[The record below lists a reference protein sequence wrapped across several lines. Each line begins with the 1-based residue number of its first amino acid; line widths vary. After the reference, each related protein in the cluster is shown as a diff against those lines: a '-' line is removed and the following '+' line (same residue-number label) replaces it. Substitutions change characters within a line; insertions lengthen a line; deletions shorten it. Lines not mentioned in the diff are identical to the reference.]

1 MTDQEEASLFKIDEE
16 GRVQIFA
23 GNKVEGNQDFPVKVR
38 FSPLHVTS
46 SKRIRIL
53 KKEKK
58 AIISLFFKSC
68 NVCPMAIPEICAQ
81 TKGIYFCHLFN
92 VVWQT

>member
-1 MTDQEEASLFKIDEE
+1 MPVQRGILLTDQEEASLFKIDEE

-46 SKRIRIL
+46 SKRIRI
-53 KKEKK
+53 
-58 AIISLFFKSC
+58 
-68 NVCPMAIPEICAQ
+68 
-81 TKGIYFCHLFN
+81 
-92 VVWQT
+92 